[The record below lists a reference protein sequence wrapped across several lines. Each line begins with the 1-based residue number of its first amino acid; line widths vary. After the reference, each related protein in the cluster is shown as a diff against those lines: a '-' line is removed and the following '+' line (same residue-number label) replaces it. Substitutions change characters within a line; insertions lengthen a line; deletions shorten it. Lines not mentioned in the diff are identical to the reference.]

1 MHKGL
6 TLQQIIEQAARQVE
20 EDGLHNLTLTALA
33 DQLHIKTPSLY
44 NHIKNMSDLKNR
56 LASFSLAQFSE
67 ALIRS
72 AMGKARDDA
81 LFAISDAY
89 LTFIKT
95 HPNLYWAIIEAPDPS
110 DADFKKHS
118 DRLLAFLFHILE
130 GYALSEEDRV
140 HAVRGL
146 RSIIHGFTSLQ
157 LHHGF
162 NMHYD
167 QEKSLKWIL
176 SAFLRGLKEKNE
188 SCDGAGQSAE

>member
-44 NHIKNMSDLKNR
+44 NHIKNMNDLKNR

-67 ALIRS
+67 ALIHS

-95 HPNLYWAIIEAPDPS
+95 HPNLYWAIIEVPDPS
-110 DADFKKHS
+110 DSDFKKHS
-118 DRLLAFLFHILE
+118 DRLLTFLFQILE
-130 GYALSEEDRV
+130 AYALNEEDRV

-162 NMHYD
+162 NMHHD

-188 SCDGAGQSAE
+188 SCDGAGQPTE